1 MRNYKFHSG
10 ALILS
15 ALVLSIII
23 YSFTSRRQRPV
34 AAADTRSCLIVSD
47 IHFSPLFGS
56 SEKDTALKR
65 KLLAWSL
72 DNWKVYFEGKPAE
85 MQLDSNMLFKDANYA
100 ILESA
105 MANMKRK
112 LPNPALIVIAGD
124 FIWHNATPADSLLK
138 KKTIQFIAQLFKEN
152 FPGTLIIPAMG
163 NNDTYGNDYD
173 LQDPKFLDDFAD
185 AWAPNLPQAS
195 GDSLKKNGYYS
206 CEQGNLKFLVMNSAL
221 LYAKANHPDTA
232 ALMLK
237 WVKASLAGANG
248 KDIWIVMH
256 IPPGVNGYNGQDFW
270 RKEYARDFVNTVAKY
285 SSTVRFVICSHVHFD
300 DFKVIYSSGKKPAP
314 VSFIRLVAS
323 VCSNHGN
330 YPSFEIA
337 RLNTGDSVTNET
349 SWYLNLSKVRRGIVP
364 QLVPWADSINL
375 KTNFK
380 MNAISATAFSELIN
394 TIKADKS
401 GQAIKSYAN
410 FYDLGSPIGVLTIN
424 KDTYLRY
431 LKADSLRASQ

>member
-1 MRNYKFHSG
+1 MRNYKIQPG
-10 ALILS
+10 ALLLS

-23 YSFTSRRQRPV
+23 FSFTFRGQKPV
-34 AAADTRSCLIVSD
+34 AATETRNCLIVSD
-47 IHFSPLFGS
+47 IHFNPLFGS

-72 DNWKVYFEGKPAE
+72 DNWKVYFEGIKAE

-112 LPNPALIVIAGD
+112 IPNPAFIVIAGD

-138 KKTIQFIAQLFKEN
+138 KKSIQFIAKLFKDY
-152 FPGTLIIPAMG
+152 FPGTLIVPAMG

-173 LQDPKFLDDFAD
+173 FQDPKFLSDFAD
-185 AWAPNLPQAS
+185 AWAPNLPPAS
-195 GDSLKKNGYYS
+195 ADSLKKNSYYS

-221 LYAKANHPDTA
+221 LYAKSNHPDTA

-237 WVKASLAGANG
+237 WVKSSLASANG
-248 KDIWIVMH
+248 KNVWIVMH

-270 RKEYARDFVNTVAKY
+270 RKEYARDFVNTLAKY

-300 DFKVIYSSGKKPAP
+300 DFKVIYSKGKKPLP
-314 VSFIRLVAS
+314 VSFIRLVPS

-337 RLNTGDSVTNET
+337 RLNAGDSVTNET
-349 SWYLNLSKVRRGIVP
+349 SWYLNLSKVRRGIAP
-364 QLVPWADSINL
+364 RLVPWADSINL
-375 KTNFK
+375 KNNFK
-380 MNAISATAFSELIN
+380 LKEISATGFSELIN
-394 TIKADKS
+394 SIKTDKT

-410 FYDLGSPIGVLTIN
+410 FYDVGSPIGVLTIN
-424 KDTYLRY
+424 KDTFLKY
-431 LKADSLRASQ
+431 LKADSLKASQ